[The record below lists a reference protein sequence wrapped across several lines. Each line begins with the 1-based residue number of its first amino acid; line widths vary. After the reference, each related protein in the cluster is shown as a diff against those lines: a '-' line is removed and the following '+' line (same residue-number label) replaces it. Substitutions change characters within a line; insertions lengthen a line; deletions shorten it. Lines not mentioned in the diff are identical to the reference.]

1 MTSISTVRV
10 VPTVSIHDGIEG
22 SAELDQT
29 ETVIC
34 MTAMDAQC
42 SQVAT
47 ASVDSTDAPSLS
59 DSTAPL
65 SEQITTI
72 EPRHGWQRIDLSGL
86 WRYRDLLW
94 FLMLRDVQVRYK
106 QTVLGAAWA
115 IIQPLAMMA
124 VASVFFGRLLGVAA
138 KVSVPYPIFFF
149 SGMLAWTFFSGAV
162 AAASMSLVNN
172 APMLRKI
179 YFPRLI
185 VPIAS
190 IGVPAIDLIV
200 SALVLVAMMVW
211 YDVPVTAQ
219 LALLPLLSLTML
231 IAALGVGLL
240 LSALN
245 VAYRDFRYVVPFM
258 LQLWFFVTPV
268 IFPVTIVPPQW
279 QWLLQLNPMGGTI
292 EAFRAAV
299 LGTTVNYS
307 AWALS
312 TLASSVLLFLGL
324 IYFHRTERRF
334 ADVV

>member
-1 MTSISTVRV
+1 MHGVI
-10 VPTVSIHDGIEG
+10 DGTADG
-22 SAELDQT
+22 RTDSK
-29 ETVIC
+29 VIR
-34 MTAMDAQC
+34 MTAMDARC
-42 SQVAT
+42 SQVAQAAT
-47 ASVDSTDAPSLS
+47 VSADADAAVL
-59 DSTAPL
+59 DQGAVN
-65 SEQITTI
+65 EEITRI
-72 EPRHGWQRIDLSGL
+72 EPRRGWQRFDLSGL

-115 IIQPLAMMA
+115 VIQPLAMMA

-138 KVSVPYPIFFF
+138 KVPVPYPIFFF
-149 SGMLAWTFFSGAV
+149 SGMIAWTFFSGAV

-172 APMLRKI
+172 AAMLRKI

-185 VPIAS
+185 VPVAS

-200 SALVLVAMMVW
+200 SALVLVAMMIW
-211 YDVPVTAQ
+211 YDVPVTWQ
-219 LALLPLLSLTML
+219 LMLLPALSATM
-231 IAALGVGLL
+231 IAAALGVGLL
-240 LSALN
+240 LAALN

-268 IFPVTIVPPQW
+268 IFPVTIVPVQW

-292 EAFRAAV
+292 EAFRAAI
-299 LGTTVNYS
+299 LGASINYA

-312 TLASSVLLFLGL
+312 MFASCILLFLGL

>member
-1 MTSISTVRV
+1 
-10 VPTVSIHDGIEG
+10 
-22 SAELDQT
+22 
-29 ETVIC
+29 
-34 MTAMDAQC
+34 MTAMDARC
-42 SQVAT
+42 SQVAQAATVSADAEADAGNQVTFIAT
-47 ASVDSTDAPSLS
+47 AS
-59 DSTAPL
+59 
-65 SEQITTI
+65 EEITRI
-72 EPRHGWQRIDLSGL
+72 EPRHGWQRLDLSGL

-94 FLMLRDVQVRYK
+94 FLMLRDVLVRYK

-115 IIQPLAMMA
+115 VIQPLAMMA
-124 VASVFFGRLLGVAA
+124 VASIFFGRLLGVAA
-138 KVSVPYPIFFF
+138 KVPVPYPIFFF

-172 APMLRKI
+172 AQMLRKI

-200 SALVLVAMMVW
+200 SALVLVAMMIW
-211 YDVPVTAQ
+211 YDVAITWQ
-219 LALLPLLSLTML
+219 LMLLPLLSMTML
-231 IAALGVGLL
+231 AAALGVGLL
-240 LSALN
+240 LAALN

-268 IFPVTIVPPQW
+268 IFPVTIVPVQW

-292 EAFRAAV
+292 EAFRAAI
-299 LGTTVNYS
+299 LGTSINYG

-312 TLASSVLLFLGL
+312 TLASCILLFLGL